1 MVRSALTSV
10 SLFEQKDATTFYY
23 IHNKSAKS
31 KWASSEILFEYR
43 MDLKAVT
50 GIRESVLTR
59 SFWGF
64 APPAS

>member
-1 MVRSALTSV
+1 MGIVR
-10 SLFEQKDATTFYY
+10 
-23 IHNKSAKS
+23 
-31 KWASSEILFEYR
+31 ILFEYR